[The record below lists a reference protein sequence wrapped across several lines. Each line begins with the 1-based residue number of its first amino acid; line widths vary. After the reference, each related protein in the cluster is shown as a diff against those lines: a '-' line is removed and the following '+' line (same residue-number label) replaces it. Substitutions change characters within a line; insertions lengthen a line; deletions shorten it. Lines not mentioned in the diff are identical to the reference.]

1 MKSKDFLILFF
12 NNANEENLFLDLLNK
27 YPQIESDCTFKW
39 VNRFFRIIR
48 RIHFKSNLPG
58 TGIWLN
64 KWKKDIYQKKCIIC
78 NATYYSPKILKWIRK
93 KNSKVK
99 LINYYWDIIEIS
111 KYPIKK
117 SKDFSNWSFNK
128 KDCIQYK
135 MNYNPQFYLNTMYL
149 SKVEV
154 IYDIVYVGAEHVN
167 RRKILEKYIELFKK
181 MNLKYFLYLVTPCIK
196 ADFDIYHKEKLDEKN
211 FNYIMSQGKA
221 ILEII
226 DAGFEW
232 ETQRPLLALSNNK
245 KLITN
250 NINIKREKYYS
261 PDNIFILGSDNEKD
275 LIGFLNKPFKTIS
288 ADIMNYY
295 NVEEWIQRF

>member
-99 LINYYWDIIEIS
+99 LINYYWDIIKIS

-154 IYDIVYVGAEHVN
+154 IY
-167 RRKILEKYIELFKK
+167 
-181 MNLKYFLYLVTPCIK
+181 
-196 ADFDIYHKEKLDEKN
+196 
-211 FNYIMSQGKA
+211 YIMSQGKA

-250 NINIKREKYYS
+250 NISIKREKYYS